1 MSPLV
6 SRWFDVLRRSRSSAA
21 ARACAARAIA
31 AAAFALA
38 VLLPLRASAAIVP
51 ACEPDAA
58 TWMPVAVESSCDT
71 DENPIANGVAAPI
84 CDPDGASAVAPPR
97 LLPIP
102 DARIEAAPACD
113 AASVSPMVGPR
124 GNDHPAITSPA
135 IIDHATLTGGLFV
148 PPAPLLACVDAP
160 DPAGGPRAGVA
171 DDVYHPPR

>member
-6 SRWFDVLRRSRSSAA
+6 SRWFDAFRRSRSSAA
-21 ARACAARAIA
+21 ARAFTARAIA

-51 ACEPDAA
+51 ACEPDVV
-58 TWMPVAVESSCDT
+58 TWMPVAFETSCGS
-71 DENPIANGVAAPI
+71 DENPIADGIAAPI

-102 DARIEAAPACD
+102 DARIEAVPACD
-113 AASVSPMVGPR
+113 EASIGPMVGPR

-135 IIDHATLTGGLFV
+135 IIDHATLTGGLVV
-148 PPAPLLACVDAP
+148 PPAPLLACVGAP
-160 DPAGGPRAGVA
+160 EPAGGPRAGVA
-171 DDVYHPPR
+171 EDVYHPPR